1 MSIDSDNFPPFPPPQ
16 YPVLLPGASY
26 GEETR
31 NHHSI
36 YRYFTGTYSLD
47 EICCSTGQS
56 AAQIEDIV
64 ERDPN
69 VVMLWK

>member
-1 MSIDSDNFPPFPPPQ
+1 MYLTGSLCHEDIKSN
-16 YPVLLPGASY
+16 PVY
-26 GEETR
+26 K
-31 NHHSI
+31 H
-36 YRYFTGTYSLD
+36 FTGTYSLD

-56 AAQIEDIV
+56 VAQIEDIV

>member
-1 MSIDSDNFPPFPPPQ
+1 MLQIIFSQ
-16 YPVLLPGASY
+16 YPVLLPGAPYS
-26 GEETR
+26 EETK
-31 NHHSI
+31 NHMI
-36 YRYFTGTYSLD
+36 YKFFTGTYSLD